1 MNSID
6 TSIQIFFAGVRTPD
20 LIEFFY
26 LLTVLFDLT
35 IYFVLLVVFVA
46 ILIRLVRNST
56 HAVFFL
62 LTMTTGAV
70 AVYLLKIFFN
80 TSRPLDP
87 VFNAFGQSFPSYH
100 AALSTVF
107 FIMLMY
113 IFDDY
118 FVGVP
123 KKIFHLLCIVAVFL
137 VSFSRIY
144 LGVHWFSDVFF
155 GVLVGGVISYL
166 AILIFR
172 RVR

>member
-70 AVYLLKIFFN
+70 AVYLLKI
-80 TSRPLDP
+80 